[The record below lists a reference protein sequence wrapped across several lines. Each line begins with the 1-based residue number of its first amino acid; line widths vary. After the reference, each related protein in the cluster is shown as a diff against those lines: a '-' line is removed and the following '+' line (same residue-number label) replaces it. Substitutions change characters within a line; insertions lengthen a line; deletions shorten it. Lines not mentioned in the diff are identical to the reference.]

1 MNNKNMLLSLDFD
14 LKDIYKLWMGN
25 RSCKSIH
32 VKWIWIEMSHIKPKV
47 VQEFD
52 YLPSIT

>member
-1 MNNKNMLLSLDFD
+1 MLLSLDFD

-52 YLPSIT
+52 YLTSIT